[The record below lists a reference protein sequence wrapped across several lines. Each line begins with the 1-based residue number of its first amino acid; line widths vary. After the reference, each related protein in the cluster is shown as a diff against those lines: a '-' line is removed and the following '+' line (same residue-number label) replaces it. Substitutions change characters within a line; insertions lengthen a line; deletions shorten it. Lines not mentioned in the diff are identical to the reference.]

1 MATCNYCGVFFTN
14 RYQLGPHTRTCRHR
28 VVVPHSPESPNF
40 PESSVPP
47 DLAES
52 ADPPVVRE
60 PVFPPI
66 NNTPVNIL
74 QLARRPRGSNWG
86 ICEEY
91 PHAAS
96 GLQHVPGPYTKD
108 YKEVRL
114 QHIMFRLRHIMYHL
128 RNNKNDWCDTSCFAC
143 DTFWIACETTR
154 NVCDTTLQVQLFW
167 TRYIRRVSDLCAPD
181 FWQLYRSVRHQNA
194 LHGDAVLSQV
204 LKIIRRKHK
213 DFPEERA
220 WPTSSKSLRAMV
232 QRKLG
237 VFWDYLI
244 HTHTIDL
251 SKFELPGVSSIN
263 FRFVDPL
270 YVWIQ
275 QSNKCVQKGHK
286 LVWKPRVMRHPVTH
300 EPVYGA
306 GLSYGLLLR
315 AAVQGIPAGGRV
327 ALINLSWDAGDTV
340 YASKS
345 AVPICVQVMN
355 LNSAP
360 VESVGLVGYLP
371 SLEVSDSLKKEQNY
385 VKAQT
390 FLLQACIGKIVQ
402 VCFNLYNMFRL

>member
-1 MATCNYCGVFFTN
+1 M
-14 RYQLGPHTRTCRHR
+14 
-28 VVVPHSPESPNF
+28 
-40 PESSVPP
+40 
-47 DLAES
+47 
-52 ADPPVVRE
+52 
-60 PVFPPI
+60 
-66 NNTPVNIL
+66 
-74 QLARRPRGSNWG
+74 
-86 ICEEY
+86 
-91 PHAAS
+91 
-96 GLQHVPGPYTKD
+96 
-108 YKEVRL
+108 
-114 QHIMFRLRHIMYHL
+114 
-128 RNNKNDWCDTSCFAC
+128 
-143 DTFWIACETTR
+143 
-154 NVCDTTLQVQLFW
+154 
-167 TRYIRRVSDLCAPD
+167 
-181 FWQLYRSVRHQNA
+181 
-194 LHGDAVLSQV
+194 
-204 LKIIRRKHK
+204 
-213 DFPEERA
+213 
-220 WPTSSKSLRAMV
+220 
-232 QRKLG
+232 
-237 VFWDYLI
+237 
-244 HTHTIDL
+244 
-251 SKFELPGVSSIN
+251 
-263 FRFVDPL
+263 
-270 YVWIQ
+270 WIQ